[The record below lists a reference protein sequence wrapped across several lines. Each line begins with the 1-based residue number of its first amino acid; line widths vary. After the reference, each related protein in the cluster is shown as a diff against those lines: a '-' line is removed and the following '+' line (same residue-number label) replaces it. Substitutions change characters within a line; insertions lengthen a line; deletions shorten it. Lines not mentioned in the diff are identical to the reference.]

1 MAGVC
6 VMTLCWL
13 RSLPDT
19 EMDDY
24 WRLRTAAP
32 DRGTLIG
39 AVEELPEGHAR
50 EYIFGRGVSAF
61 RMIVVRQSGAIYG
74 YLNLCP
80 HMSLPLNQEPGVFLS
95 HDGQTLLCS
104 RHFAQFEIDGGLCIA
119 GACLG
124 SRLDRIPVH
133 VDAEHNMRIG

>member
-1 MAGVC
+1 
-6 VMTLCWL
+6 
-13 RSLPDT
+13 
-19 EMDDY
+19 MDAY
-24 WRLRTAAP
+24 WRLRPKAP
-32 DRGTLIG
+32 DPGTLIG
-39 AVEELPEGHAR
+39 ALEELPEGEAR
-50 EYIFGRGVSAF
+50 EYVFGRGLSAF

-104 RHFAQFEIDGGLCIA
+104 RHFAQFEIDGGLCVA
-119 GACLG
+119 GACVG

-133 VDAEHNMRIG
+133 IDADGNMRIG